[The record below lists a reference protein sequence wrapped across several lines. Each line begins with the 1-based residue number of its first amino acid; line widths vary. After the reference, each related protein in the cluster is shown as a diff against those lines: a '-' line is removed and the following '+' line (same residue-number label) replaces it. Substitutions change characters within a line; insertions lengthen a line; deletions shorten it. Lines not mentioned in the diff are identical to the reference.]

1 MKIDGI
7 HHVSLN
13 VGDVEAAR
21 QFYVDILG
29 FAVMPS
35 RPNFDFDGA
44 WLHAGNNQVHLI
56 GGAVNPPDRR
66 QHFALQVDSLQ
77 EWMDHLTDLDVP
89 FRHSPHIIGAGDQI
103 FLNDPWGNR
112 IELNQPDVHYH

>member
-21 QFYVDILG
+21 RFYVDVLG
-29 FAVMPS
+29 FTIITA
-35 RPNFDFDGA
+35 RPDFAFDGA
-44 WLHAGNNQVHLI
+44 WLHAGAQQVHLI

-66 QHFALQVDSLQ
+66 QHFALQVDSLS
-77 EWMDHLTDLDVP
+77 EWMDHLTELDIP
-89 FRHSPHIIGAGDQI
+89 FRHAARIIGAGDQI

-112 IELNQPDVHYH
+112 IELNQPDVIYS